1 VVQELLELFNLE
13 DVDDLSLASEAHD
26 QLFVALSREAVSGK
40 EGPRTLKLEGLI
52 QGKAAIILVDSGSST
67 TFISQAFAQSLNCV
81 SEVIPAI
88 QVQVANGETLRCS
101 CTVKQLSWSV
111 DNCDFIS
118 DMKVLPLAHFDII
131 LGMDWLE
138 AYSPMQVHWKHKW
151 LAIPYNGATA
161 ILQGITPVISEELI
175 VHICHI
181 EQLSASVDLAVSP
194 EVSVILDEFAVV
206 FEPLSSLPPK
216 RSCDHVIP
224 LLPGAKP
231 VHIRPYRYPPALKDE
246 I

>member
-1 VVQELLELFNLE
+1 
-13 DVDDLSLASEAHD
+13 
-26 QLFVALSREAVSGK
+26 
-40 EGPRTLKLEGLI
+40 
-52 QGKAAIILVDSGSST
+52 
-67 TFISQAFAQSLNCV
+67 
-81 SEVIPAI
+81 
-88 QVQVANGETLRCS
+88 
-101 CTVKQLSWSV
+101 
-111 DNCDFIS
+111 
-118 DMKVLPLAHFDII
+118 MKVLPLAHFDII

-151 LAIPYNGATA
+151 LAIPYNGATT